1 MNYWKPYGNIREE
14 KGSRE
19 GACITFSVFFLK
31 LLYSDYENWFKYDLN
46 EEKIMI

>member
-19 GACITFSVFFLK
+19 GGCITFLFLFLK
-31 LLYSDYENWFKYDLN
+31 NCIQIMKIDLN
-46 EEKIMI
+46 MP

>member
-19 GACITFSVFFLK
+19 GACITFFYYK
-31 LLYSDYENWFKYDLN
+31 LLYSNYENWSKYDLN
-46 EEKIMI
+46 EEKIMM